1 MLSNGSYCSLVSFD
15 FTAYFL
21 TLHLASIILPDKQS
35 PQQYHSQE
43 DNDYPT
49 NKDYEDMTEEER
61 TDSLVEEAMR
71 AVADPNEGV
80 STTVFGVDLVDLA
93 RRRDNDSG
101 LPSIFKKMIQYINME
116 GRHCLIKRHTSI

>member
-1 MLSNGSYCSLVSFD
+1 
-15 FTAYFL
+15 
-21 TLHLASIILPDKQS
+21 
-35 PQQYHSQE
+35 
-43 DNDYPT
+43 
-49 NKDYEDMTEEER
+49 MTEEER

-93 RRRDNDSG
+93 RRRDNDTG

-116 GRHCLIKRHTSI
+116 GTALLDKETYINLI